1 MDARVTPGGSGYSVI
16 LLEFVFDVA
25 LHAWHDY
32 IVGTMSICN
41 SYGRIRFRYFPI
53 IYLCYASS
61 SYSSIVTMYSNMQ
74 HVVVVAVIYMYSL

>member
-41 SYGRIRFRYFPI
+41 SNGRIRFRYFPI

-61 SYSSIVTMYSNMQ
+61 SYSSIVTCSM
-74 HVVVVAVIYMYSL
+74 